1 MISALPLTDKVTY
14 HNLLEELVC
23 STESELCMIHRY
35 QNCPGTSALQRYIES
50 KLEKS
55 MLENDESVKF
65 KQWISTDQVTIEE
78 QIKPLSDFLDILIQ
92 ETDTLTTHHY
102 IAKNQSNYLKH
113 QKPNEAIIKLYFA
126 ENYSFV
132 IQDAIQG
139 YHWNNSQATL
149 HPFVVYYREDE
160 GQLAIS
166 TFVSLAIALTVH
178 SFIDVVLQY
187 LTSQT
192 CEIFSKVLVYYFSD
206 GAISQYKNYK
216 NMCNLVNHHD
226 FKL

>member
-1 MISALPLTDKVTY
+1 MAFQNYVRAYQRIALQWNLVVHTQYVCVCKIHQNVKLMISALPLTDKVTY

-23 STESELCMIHRY
+23 STESELCMIHRC
-35 QNCPGTSALQRYIES
+35 QNCTRTSALQRYIES

-92 ETDTLTTHHY
+92 EIDTLTTHHY

-113 QKPNEAIIKLYFA
+113 LKETLKPNEAIITLDFA
-126 ENYSFV
+126 DNYSFI

-149 HPFVVYYREDE
+149 HPFVVYFREDE
-160 GQLAIS
+160 G
-166 TFVSLAIALTVH
+166 
-178 SFIDVVLQY
+178 
-187 LTSQT
+187 
-192 CEIFSKVLVYYFSD
+192 
-206 GAISQYKNYK
+206 
-216 NMCNLVNHHD
+216 
-226 FKL
+226 